1 MVCRSI
7 VIEHLQ
13 QLFTE
18 HDVSIS
24 YIYCDYKDRNTQTV
38 VNLISSLVKQ
48 ILSQQIDMPKEV
60 KDLYAEHNN
69 GQISLSLEEHSKL
82 LASLSK
88 YFRRSFILV
97 DALDEHV
104 ISDDAERSWEMTLL
118 DTLLNLQHQW
128 NGSNGC
134 TLFLTS
140 RHSGLIQEKLA
151 QCARLDISAAS
162 SDIELYL
169 RSRIRNSSR
178 FRFPVKVRDDDKLI
192 DQIISTLVEKAQ
204 GMSVLTSPLK
214 LKSRGQIVL
223 MAFAGSYCLVY
234 IWTDLSVRLLF
245 VIFGSR

>member
-13 QLFTE
+13 QFFTKN
-18 HDVSIS
+18 DVSIS

-88 YFRRSFILV
+88 CFRRCFIVV

-104 ISDDAERSWEMTLL
+104 ISGDAERAYEMTLL
-118 DTLLNLQHQW
+118 DTLLNLQHQR
-128 NGSNGC
+128 NESKGY

-140 RHSGLIQEKLA
+140 RHSGLIQERLA
-151 QCARLDISAAS
+151 KHARIEISAAN
-162 SDIELYL
+162 SDVELYL
-169 RSRIRNSSR
+169 RSRIRKSSK
-178 FRFPVKVRDDDKLI
+178 FRFPVKVRDDAIFI
-192 DQIISTLVEKAQ
+192 DEIVRTLVEKAQ
-204 GMSVLTSPLK
+204 GMLVLTLPLK
-214 LKSRGQIVL
+214 FKSTRQL
-223 MAFAGSYCLVY
+223 
-234 IWTDLSVRLLF
+234 
-245 VIFGSR
+245 